1 MKGRETSM
9 SLLTKNLI
17 YLYEGPRDP
26 QKPNVE
32 ELVLPI

>member
-1 MKGRETSM
+1 M
-9 SLLTKNLI
+9 SLLTKNLF
-17 YLYEGPRDP
+17 YLYERPRDH